1 MRRYPLPLT
10 LALAPN
16 PNPAPEVLT
25 GRARAGAGAREALS
39 LASLIL
45 FSLGALAGCDRMVT
59 PPQVQLAKDGD
70 AKAAA
75 GEYAQAINLYES
87 ALDGTAASADVHYK
101 LGLIYDDKLNDPL
114 NALHHFKRFLTLEP
128 TGKRAQ
134 EVKEIGRA
142 SCREEGRSEGA
153 TERR

>member
-1 MRRYPLPLT
+1 MRRYSLSLP
-10 LALAPN
+10 LAPN
-16 PNPAPEVLT
+16 PNPAPERLT
-25 GRARAGAGAREALS
+25 ARARARAEARIRATEALS

-114 NALHHFKRFLTLEP
+114 NALH
-128 TGKRAQ
+128 
-134 EVKEIGRA
+134 
-142 SCREEGRSEGA
+142 
-153 TERR
+153 